1 MTSNPGE
8 KKTSSPSIVG
18 SVLHG
23 AYGDYYEQLVCLKHL
38 ALANPASTVE
48 LFFASESRFKE
59 LAVYDYSWAGGVR
72 MWAELPDVPVTS
84 FHQFQAHDLE
94 LQKDVLS
101 NLPSAIRERPDLQT
115 RRLPWLEM
123 RPLLPLSPDR
133 QIALS
138 AEGQERLRKTILEEE
153 IDRSIF
159 RKPTIGVLWRYR
171 SRASYAGP
179 VFQPPAEVLV
189 KRYSAVLRRLIEET
203 GCHVLVCGMKIE
215 TTDANRQRTD
225 NKFPSYGLDL
235 PASHCTHLKGL
246 SWPLEVEI
254 LSRCT
259 AALCHLSGFSEVL
272 WLKRPHGVVLTA
284 SSMAYRIRLLAR
296 RMPFFGLLSPRGI
309 SHAFLRRHTESY
321 LYESLRREM
330 FRDRLES

>member
-1 MTSNPGE
+1 MVTTRNDSM
-8 KKTSSPSIVG
+8 KASSSSSVG
-18 SVLHG
+18 SILHG
-23 AYGDYYEQLVCLKHL
+23 AYGDYYEQLICLKDL
-38 ALANPASTVE
+38 ALSNPGVDVE
-48 LFFASESRFKE
+48 LFFASPSRFEE
-59 LAVYDYSWAGGVR
+59 LAVYDYSWAKGVR
-72 MWAELPDVPVTS
+72 LWTELPNVPVTS
-84 FHQFQAHDLE
+84 FHQFQSHDHE
-94 LQKDVLS
+94 LQRDVLS
-101 NLPSAIRERPDLQT
+101 NLPPAIRTHPDLQI

-123 RPLLPLSPDR
+123 KPLLPLSPDR
-133 QIALS
+133 QITLS
-138 AEGQERLRKTILEEE
+138 SEGQERLRRTILEEE
-153 IDRSIF
+153 IDESIF

-171 SRASYAGP
+171 NRASYAGP

-189 KRYSAVLRRLIEET
+189 KKYSAVLRRLIEET

-259 AALCHLSGFSEVL
+259 ASLCHLSGFSEVV

-330 FRDRLES
+330 